1 MTRGRVSLN
10 TIQIHRVSDGRVT
23 EQREHSMVVWA
34 FERREE
40 KRSMS
45 VEVISFGKTEDQD
58 LNITRVV

>member
-1 MTRGRVSLN
+1 
-10 TIQIHRVSDGRVT
+10 
-23 EQREHSMVVWA
+23 MVVWA